1 MLTRNQIISAL
12 KHLGQLGQAQGKT
25 IELLVVGGVALML
38 GGYQARLSTHDVD
51 VVILAPSPARWVR
64 ELASQVAEDQELNDD
79 WMNDAAKG
87 FLVGQS
93 QPLILWKAPGI
104 VVMSPPT
111 EQLLAMKLSA
121 WRDDQDI
128 NDAHYLLRRLV
139 TESKGSTDSIWSR
152 VEPHLLPGRELK
164 ARYAFLETYSNIFGG
179 TDAYS

>member
-1 MLTRNQIISAL
+1 MLTRNEIISAL
-12 KHLGQLGQAQGKT
+12 KHLGNLAQAQGKT

-38 GGYQARLSTHDVD
+38 GGHQGRLSTHDVD

-64 ELASQVAEDQELNDD
+64 QLAYQVAEDKQLNED

-93 QPLILWKAPGI
+93 EPLILWKAPGI
-104 VVMSPPT
+104 VLMSPPT

-139 TESKGSTDSIWSR
+139 TENQASLSQEEIWSR
-152 VEPHLLPGRELK
+152 IEHHLLPGRELK
-164 ARYAFLETYSNIFGG
+164 ARYAFLETFSNIFGG
-179 TDAYS
+179 TNA